1 MAAELTKEQTAE
13 LACTYAA
20 LILHDDNVQITASKL
35 STLVKAA
42 GVAVPAYYPA
52 LFERVFASRNV
63 DELLAGAASGAA
75 APAPA
80 AAAAP
85 AGAEAGKA
93 AAPKDEGAKKD
104 DKKKKDEDDE
114 EEADMGGGFGLFGE
128 EEGY

>member
-20 LILHDDNVQITASKL
+20 LILHDDNVQITASKM

-42 GVAVPAYYPA
+42 GVAIPAYYPG

-63 DELLAGAASGAA
+63 DELLAGAASGPAAA

-80 AAAAP
+80 AAAAAP
-85 AGAEAGKA
+85 AEAGKA
-93 AAPKDEGAKKD
+93 APKDEGKKKD
-104 DKKKKDEDDE
+104 DKKKDDDDE